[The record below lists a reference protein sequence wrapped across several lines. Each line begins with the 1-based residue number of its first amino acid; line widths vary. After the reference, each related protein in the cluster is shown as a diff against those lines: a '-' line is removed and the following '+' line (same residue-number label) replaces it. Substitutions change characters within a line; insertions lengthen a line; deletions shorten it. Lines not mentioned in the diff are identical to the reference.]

1 MLATAAAT
9 SILSLSGS
17 DAFAADADAVTAGS
31 PGILSGN
38 SVQAPVEVPV
48 NACGNTANVVG
59 AANPSFGNKC
69 ANESAPKAH
78 THAPERA
85 ATQEW
90 EAPRR
95 DGGTGYGDT
104 HSGAHHGARSTA
116 KSHVSQSPGILS
128 GNNVQA
134 PAHVPVNAC
143 GNTVDVVG
151 LFNPVMGN
159 SCANEGDAP
168 TPPHRETPHSPKTPP
183 RSAEPPADRAVP
195 PAEADKPRRDASSTA
210 GQLPRA
216 AHEEPQTFARLAE
229 TGSDQDYL
237 AAAAASTA
245 LLIGGGILY
254 RRGRATSRR

>member
-69 ANESAPKAH
+69 ANTESVPKAH
-78 THAPERA
+78 THAPERVA
-85 ATQEW
+85 PQERQ
-90 EAPRR
+90 AH
-95 DGGTGYGDT
+95 GGGGYGHT
-104 HSGAHHGARSTA
+104 HSGAHHGAQSTA

-159 SCANEGDAP
+159 GCANEGDAP
-168 TPPHRETPHSPKTPP
+168 TPPHHETPHSPKSPP

-195 PAEADKPRRDASSTA
+195 PTEADKPRHVASSTD

-216 AHEEPQTFARLAE
+216 AHEEPSAFTQLAE
-229 TGSDQDYL
+229 TGSDVDYL